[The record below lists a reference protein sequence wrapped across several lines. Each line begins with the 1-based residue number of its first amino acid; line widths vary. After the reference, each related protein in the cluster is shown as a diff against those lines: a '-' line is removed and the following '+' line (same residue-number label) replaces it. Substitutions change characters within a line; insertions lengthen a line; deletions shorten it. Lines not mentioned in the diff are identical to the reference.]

1 MKWRACSR
9 REALQ
14 PSETVGWVDS
24 GSLWAA
30 FLIAVKRVKSKMSN
44 ILFPKIKGLAWNIV
58 KTPTFSTE
66 IQESLAGREV
76 RIQNFQ
82 NPIWEYT
89 LSYEYLLNDPR
100 LRDESEQTP
109 LETLVG
115 FFLARGGQYD
125 DFLLNESDL
134 TDRLEDSVYS
144 GQPIGTGDG
153 ATQSFQIV
161 RNIGGFLEAVQN
173 PMNQTATVYVTG
185 RAPQVQGTDYTIANG
200 LVTFTLAP
208 APGASITADF
218 IMLHR
223 VRFHTG
229 SSRSGKE
236 GIEFSNFYFN
246 LYECKEVQLIT
257 VRK

>member
-1 MKWRACSR
+1 
-9 REALQ
+9 
-14 PSETVGWVDS
+14 
-24 GSLWAA
+24 
-30 FLIAVKRVKSKMSN
+30 MSN
-44 ILFPKIKGLAWNIV
+44 LLFPKIRGLAWNIV

-82 NPIWEYT
+82 NPLWEFT
-89 LSYEYLLNDPR
+89 LTYEYLLNDPR
-100 LRDESEQTP
+100 FRDENEQTP

-115 FFLARGGQYD
+115 FFLARGGQFD

-134 TDRLEDSVYS
+134 TGRLEDSVYS
-144 GQPIGTGDG
+144 GQPIGVGDG
-153 ATQSFQIV
+153 NTKSFQIV

-173 PMNQTATVYVTG
+173 PMNQTASISLNGVSK
-185 RAPQVQGTDYTIANG
+185 VQGADYTISNG
-200 LVTFTLAP
+200 IVTFTSAP
-208 APGASITADF
+208 SAGVNITADF
-218 IMLHR
+218 IMLYR

-236 GIEFSNFYFN
+236 GIEFNNFYFN
-246 LYECKEVQLIT
+246 LYECKEVQLIS

>member
-1 MKWRACSR
+1 M
-9 REALQ
+9 Q
-14 PSETVGWVDS
+14 PAGC
-24 GSLWAA
+24 
-30 FLIAVKRVKSKMSN
+30 FLLFAERNLNMSN
-44 ILFPKIKGLAWNIV
+44 LLFPKIRGLAWNIV

-82 NPIWEYT
+82 NPIWEFT
-89 LSYEYLLNDPR
+89 LSYEYLLNDPK
-100 LRDESEQTP
+100 LRDENEQTP

-115 FFLARGGQYD
+115 FFLARGGQFD

-134 TDRLEDSVYS
+134 TGRLEDSVYS
-144 GQPIGTGDG
+144 GQPIGVGDG
-153 ATQSFQIV
+153 NTKSFQIV
-161 RNIGGFLEAVQN
+161 RNVGGFLEAVQN
-173 PMNQTATVYVTG
+173 PMNQTAAIYLNGVSK
-185 RAPQVQGTDYTIANG
+185 VQGSDYTISNG
-200 LVTFTLAP
+200 VVTFTTAP
-208 APGASITADF
+208 SAAVNITADF

-229 SSRSGKE
+229 TSRSGKE

-246 LYECKEVQLIT
+246 LYECREVQLIS

>member
-1 MKWRACSR
+1 
-9 REALQ
+9 
-14 PSETVGWVDS
+14 
-24 GSLWAA
+24 
-30 FLIAVKRVKSKMSN
+30 MSN
-44 ILFPKIKGLAWNIV
+44 TLFPKIKGLAWNVV

-76 RIQNFQ
+76 RLQNFQ
-82 NPIWEYT
+82 NPVWELT
-89 LSYEYLLNDPR
+89 LTYDYLLNDPR
-100 LRDESEQTP
+100 TRDENEQTP

-134 TDRLEDSVYS
+134 TGRLEDSIYS
-144 GQPIGTGDG
+144 GQPIGIGDG
-153 ATQSFQIV
+153 VTKTFQLV

-173 PMNQTATVYVTG
+173 PMNQVATVYLNG
-185 RAPQVQGTDYTIANG
+185 SIKAQGTDYTIANG
-200 LVTFTLAP
+200 LVTFTS
-208 APGASITADF
+208 APGAGVSITADF
-218 IMLHR
+218 IMLLR

>member
-1 MKWRACSR
+1 
-9 REALQ
+9 
-14 PSETVGWVDS
+14 
-24 GSLWAA
+24 
-30 FLIAVKRVKSKMSN
+30 MSN
-44 ILFPKIKGLAWNIV
+44 ILFPKIRGLAWTIV

-89 LSYEYLLNDPR
+89 LTYEYLLNDPKF
-100 LRDESEQTP
+100 RDENEQTP

-115 FFLARGGQYD
+115 FFLARGGQFD

-134 TDRLEDSVYS
+134 TGRLEDSVYS

-153 ATQSFQIV
+153 ATKSFQIV

-173 PMNQTATVYVTG
+173 PMNQTATVYLNG
-185 RAPQVQGTDYTIANG
+185 IAKVQGTDYTIANG
-200 LVTFTLAP
+200 IVTFTN
-208 APGASITADF
+208 APGAGVSITADF
-218 IMLHR
+218 IALQR
-223 VRFHTG
+223 VRFDTG

-236 GIEFSNFYFN
+236 GLEFSNFYFN
-246 LYECKEVQLIT
+246 LYECKEVQLIS